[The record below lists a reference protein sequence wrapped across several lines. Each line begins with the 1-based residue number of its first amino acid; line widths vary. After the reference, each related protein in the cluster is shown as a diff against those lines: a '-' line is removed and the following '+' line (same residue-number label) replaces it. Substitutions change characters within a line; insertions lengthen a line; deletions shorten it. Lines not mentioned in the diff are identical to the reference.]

1 MGLVALPMKHSGRF
15 EQWDYVMVM
24 LGHVEPGRR
33 RVGVDAS
40 KVPRDKRVQ
49 SHPG

>member
-1 MGLVALPMKHSGRF
+1 MGLVALTMKHSGRF
-15 EQWDYVMVM
+15 EQWDLVM